1 MPKITPHLW
10 FDTQAEE
17 AVNFYTSI
25 FKNSRI
31 TGITRY
37 GKAGAEVSQ
46 MPEGSVM
53 TLSFELDGQK
63 FMALNGGPIF
73 KFNESISFMVY
84 CKNQKEIDYFW
95 DKLSEGG
102 DEKAQQ
108 CGWLKDR
115 YGLSWQIVPSVLE
128 EMMLDKDPKRVERV
142 MKALLPMK
150 KLDIATLTRA
160 YEKP

>member
-108 CGWLKDR
+108 CGWLKGPVR
-115 YGLSWQIVPSVLE
+115 IVMAGRTLCAGGDDAGQRSQESGKGDEGVTSHE
-128 EMMLDKDPKRVERV
+128 E
-142 MKALLPMK
+142 A
-150 KLDIATLTRA
+150 
-160 YEKP
+160 